1 MSGVRHGPWV
11 VANSHSVLICGLIAE
26 GPSPSE
32 CSVMA
37 IHKLT
42 DLKIK
47 AKLREVQEQSFSPD
61 AKNALLGDGQGLYLS
76 ISKAGT
82 ASWLFRYMD
91 NGKAKSTGLGGYP
104 AVSLQKARELAQG
117 LRDARASGV
126 DPQRAKRE
134 KDELRRLEQN
144 RSKTF
149 EDCASD
155 YISLAKSSW
164 KSDKH
169 AQQWTNTLTQ
179 YAYPVIGALPVADVT
194 TDHVLKILKPIWQDK
209 AETASRLR
217 NRIES
222 VLDWAAAN
230 GRRTGDNP
238 ARLKGHLE
246 HMLPRLRKDTQ
257 QHHAA
262 MAHEDVPNFIKALDG
277 QSGMAR
283 YALEFLILCASRTGE
298 VVGAT
303 WTEID
308 LGKGVWTIP
317 KERMKAGVEHRV
329 PLSARAIAILELIKP
344 FAGKIYVFPGGKKDK
359 PLSNMAMMMLLRRM
373 NLNDITVHGFR
384 SSFRNWAGE
393 RTTYSFEVCEQALAH
408 RLPDAVAAAYLRSD
422 FFDKRLNL
430 MADWARYCLSGSP
443 DDNKTRADD
452 RQTDPAEG
460 SAAQA

>member
-1 MSGVRHGPWV
+1 
-11 VANSHSVLICGLIAE
+11 
-26 GPSPSE
+26 
-32 CSVMA
+32 MA
-37 IHKLT
+37 LHKLT

-47 AKLREVQEQSFSPD
+47 AKLREIQEQSFSPD

-76 ISKAGT
+76 ISKTAT

-91 NGKAKSTGLGGYP
+91 AGKAKSAGLGGYP
-104 AVSLQKARELAQG
+104 GVSLQKARELAQVM
-117 LRDARASGV
+117 RDARASGV

-134 KDELRRLEQN
+134 QEEQRRLEQG

-149 EDCASD
+149 QNCAEE
-155 YISLAKSSW
+155 YIALAKPSW

-169 AQQWTNTLTQ
+169 GQQWKNTLAQ
-179 YAYPVIGALPVADVT
+179 YAYPVIGALPVADVA
-194 TDHVLKILKPIWQDK
+194 TDDVLKILKPIWQSK
-209 AETASRLR
+209 AETAGRLR
-217 NRIES
+217 GRIES

-246 HMLPRLRKDTQ
+246 HMLPRLRKGTE

-262 MAHEDVPNFIKALDG
+262 MPYEDVPEFIKSLDD

-298 VVGAT
+298 VIGAT
-303 WTEID
+303 WAEID
-308 LGKGVWTIP
+308 VDKRIWTLP
-317 KERMKAGVEHRV
+317 KERMKAGIAHRV
-329 PLSARAIAILELIKP
+329 PLSDRALAILELVRP
-344 FAGKIYVFPGGKKDK
+344 FAGKTYVFPGGKQDK

-373 NLNDITVHGFR
+373 NLPDITVHGFR

-430 MADWARYCLSGSP
+430 MADWERYCLNGTQDADSAQS
-443 DDNKTRADD
+443 KTLHADA
-452 RQTDPAEG
+452 TEG
-460 SAAQA
+460 APPQD